1 MRAWRV
7 REYERRMKF
16 APAFL
21 LASLAATHAEPLALL
36 PENPHYFLFGGK
48 PAVLVTS
55 GEHYGA
61 VLNADFDYVKYL
73 DTLAADGLNLTRTFT
88 GAYVEPQGAFKIAE
102 NTLAPKP
109 GRLLCPWARSG
120 EPGYKNGGNKFDLT
134 KWNDA
139 FFARLRDFVAHAE
152 KRGVVVEMN
161 LFTPMYE
168 QMQWDYSPMSAANNV
183 NGIGKVGKHEV
194 FTLDKEA
201 TLLDAQ
207 LAMTRK
213 FVTELNSFDNVYYE
227 VCNEPYFGGVTQAWH
242 DRIAET
248 IAATESTLPK
258 KHLISW
264 NVANDHKRV
273 EKPHP
278 AISIFNF
285 HYANPPVAV
294 PENFGLNKVIGLN
307 ETGFKG
313 TADDHYRM
321 EAWEFMLSGGGLYN
335 NLDYSFTAGHEDGTF
350 AYPPTQP
357 GGGNPGFRKQIA
369 VLKRFIESFDF
380 AKMKPAREIVKS
392 GPDASARVQVLA
404 EPGKQYA
411 IYIKGAGGKEPS
423 AHKNAVLADIP
434 PGNYRGAWINVRTG
448 VSDEFTAEH
457 SGGDFVL
464 RVESDGD
471 EVAIRM
477 VREP

>member
-1 MRAWRV
+1 MPD
-7 REYERRMKF
+7 YERRMKF

-36 PENPHYFLFGGK
+36 PENPHYFLFRGK
-48 PAVLVTS
+48 PAVLITS

-139 FFARLRDFVAHAE
+139 FFARLRDFVAQAD

-201 TLLDAQ
+201 ALLDVQ

-213 FVTELNSFDNVYYE
+213 FVTELNAFDNV
-227 VCNEPYFGGVTQAWH
+227 
-242 DRIAET
+242 
-248 IAATESTLPK
+248 
-258 KHLISW
+258 
-264 NVANDHKRV
+264 
-273 EKPHP
+273 
-278 AISIFNF
+278 
-285 HYANPPVAV
+285 
-294 PENFGLNKVIGLN
+294 
-307 ETGFKG
+307 
-313 TADDHYRM
+313 
-321 EAWEFMLSGGGLYN
+321 
-335 NLDYSFTAGHEDGTF
+335 
-350 AYPPTQP
+350 
-357 GGGNPGFRKQIA
+357 
-369 VLKRFIESFDF
+369 
-380 AKMKPAREIVKS
+380 
-392 GPDASARVQVLA
+392 
-404 EPGKQYA
+404 
-411 IYIKGAGGKEPS
+411 
-423 AHKNAVLADIP
+423 
-434 PGNYRGAWINVRTG
+434 
-448 VSDEFTAEH
+448 
-457 SGGDFVL
+457 
-464 RVESDGD
+464 
-471 EVAIRM
+471 
-477 VREP
+477 